1 MQRQISEFCRLLE
14 LALSPALIGYESLEK
29 AMAALQE
36 NAAEINE
43 ETLIAMVAASNQKLT
58 EAINGMGELLMYARE
73 SANWAAPAKQENEFY
88 EAANAWMRATVS
100 LIQHNQIVVL
110 EHTEEIMQ
118 WTRVYGMKLEE
129 ELRHCA
135 EGSRNG
141 DNKNIQELRQAVL
154 LFTKHVRTRFPGV
167 LESKAA

>member
-1 MQRQISEFCRLLE
+1 MQKQIFEFCRLLE

-43 ETLIAMVAASNQKLT
+43 EALIAMVAASNQKLT
-58 EAINGMGELLMYARE
+58 EAIDGMGELLMHARE
-73 SANWAAPAKQENEFY
+73 SVNWAVPAKQENEFY

-100 LIQHNQIVVL
+100 LMQQSQIVVL

-118 WTRVYGMKLEE
+118 WTRVYGMKFEE
-129 ELRHCA
+129 ELRRCA
-135 EGSRNG
+135 EGSKSG

-154 LFTKHVRTRFPGV
+154 HFTRHIKARFPGV